1 MRREDAKLG
10 MTVVFGR
17 ENGEQT
23 EGVIIKINFKTA
35 KIRPNAPRG
44 YKDTIRPWNVAWS
57 LCHPCNAINTT
68 ATVVNTP
75 VALPKPKLKFNEFDT
90 VKNSILDA
98 ILQLYCNLSPESLTG
113 DGEIPMHIV
122 RQRSIQYTSQ
132 LKHLFNALGQNVSEE
147 EIYEW
152 DQQRRDYKREQ
163 NKA

>member
-1 MRREDAKLG
+1 MKREDAKLG

-35 KIRPNAPRG
+35 KVRTTEARG
-44 YKDTIRPWNVAWS
+44 HRDAGRPWNVAWS
-57 LCHPCNAINTT
+57 LCHPCNTINTT

-90 VKNSILDA
+90 VKNTILDA
-98 ILQLYCNLSPESLTG
+98 ILQLYCNLSPENISC
-113 DGEIPMHIV
+113 DGEAPMSVV
-122 RQRSIQYTSQ
+122 RQRSMQYNTQ
-132 LKHLFNALGQNVSEE
+132 LKHLFNALGQNVSET

-152 DQQRRDYKREQ
+152 DRERREQ
-163 NKA
+163 KKLQKVV